1 MIRRFIASL
10 VFMCSLMMMF
20 AVGYAANDSAEW
32 YWISSDD
39 KYSKFYAPGKVQVLR
54 SFGNIAVQISA
65 WTKTTYSPAGAQE
78 TLNNYGI
85 KDINHGQLAYSLA
98 EVEVNPQNRTL
109 AYLNES
115 FYDKD
120 DNKLWEKVYS
130 PVRPKEMNSQEF
142 DEDFYCYIVDSIFSQ
157 GENER
162 RKADDRWLQLWQD
175 APNGGGVVYS
185 MADTS
190 TMRLKGQ
197 NIIFWEWQEKKSSA
211 SEVESI
217 IFQKKAVNIPM
228 YTEKVIRVMTW
239 NATTGWKDI
248 TNTTDG
254 MYHVIEAGTN
264 SEKALKALKVYEGG
278 HESWVKRYSLDNE

>member
-85 KDINHGQLAYSLA
+85 KDINPGQLAYSLA

-190 TMRLKGQ
+190 TMRMKGQ

>member
-39 KYSKFYAPGKVQVLR
+39 KYSKFYAPDKVQVLR
-54 SFGNIAVQISA
+54 NFGNIAVQISA

-78 TLNNYGI
+78 TLDNYGI
-85 KDINHGQLAYSLA
+85 KDINPGDLAYSLA

-115 FYDKD
+115 FYDRD

-142 DEDFYCYIVDSIFSQ
+142 DEDFYCYIVDSVFSQ

-162 RKADDRWLQLWQD
+162 RKADDRWLPLWQD
-175 APNGGGVVYS
+175 AANGGGVIYS

-197 NIIFWEWQEKKSSA
+197 NIIFWEWQEKKTSA
-211 SEVESI
+211 SEVDSI
-217 IFQKKAVNIPM
+217 VFQKKAVNIPM

-239 NATTGWKDI
+239 NANTGWKDI

-254 MYHVIEAGTN
+254 MYHVIEPGTN

>member
-54 SFGNIAVQISA
+54 SFGDIAVQISA

-85 KDINHGQLAYSLA
+85 KDINPGQLAYSLA

-115 FYDKD
+115 FFDKD

-142 DEDFYCYIVDSIFSQ
+142 DEDFYCYIVDSVFSQ

>member
-1 MIRRFIASL
+1 
-10 VFMCSLMMMF
+10 MMMF

-85 KDINHGQLAYSLA
+85 KDINPGQLAYSLA

>member
-1 MIRRFIASL
+1 
-10 VFMCSLMMMF
+10 MMMF

-39 KYSKFYAPGKVQVLR
+39 KYSKFYAPDKVQVLR
-54 SFGNIAVQISA
+54 NFGNIAVQISA

-78 TLNNYGI
+78 TLDNYGI
-85 KDINHGQLAYSLA
+85 KDINPGDLAYSLA

-115 FYDKD
+115 FYDRD

-142 DEDFYCYIVDSIFSQ
+142 DEDFYCYIVDSVFSQ

-162 RKADDRWLQLWQD
+162 RKADDRWLPLWQD
-175 APNGGGVVYS
+175 AANGGGVIYS

-197 NIIFWEWQEKKSSA
+197 NIIFWEWQEKKTSA
-211 SEVESI
+211 SEVDSI
-217 IFQKKAVNIPM
+217 VFQKKAVNIPM

-239 NATTGWKDI
+239 NANTGWKDI

-254 MYHVIEAGTN
+254 MYHVIEPGTN

>member
-85 KDINHGQLAYSLA
+85 KVINPGQLAYSLA

>member
-85 KDINHGQLAYSLA
+85 KNINPGQLAYSLA

>member
-65 WTKTTYSPAGAQE
+65 WIKTTYSPGGAQE

-85 KDINHGQLAYSLA
+85 KDINPGQLAYSLA

-142 DEDFYCYIVDSIFSQ
+142 DEDFYCYIVDSIFNQ

-264 SEKALKALKVYEGG
+264 SEKALKALKAYEGG
-278 HESWVKRYSLDNE
+278 HESWIKRYSLDNE

>member
-1 MIRRFIASL
+1 
-10 VFMCSLMMMF
+10 
-20 AVGYAANDSAEW
+20 EW

-39 KYSKFYAPGKVQVLR
+39 KYSKFYATDKVQVLR
-54 SFGNIAVQISA
+54 SFGNIAVQINA

-78 TLNNYGI
+78 TLDNYGI
-85 KDINHGQLAYSLA
+85 KDIDPAQLAYSLA

>member
-1 MIRRFIASL
+1 MIRRFIATM

-20 AVGYAANDSAEW
+20 AVGYAANNNAEW

-39 KYSKFYAPGKVQVLR
+39 KYSKFYATDKVQVLR
-54 SFGNIAVQISA
+54 SFGNIAVQINA
-65 WTKTTYSPAGAQE
+65 WTKTTYSSAGAQE
-78 TLNNYGI
+78 TLDNYGI
-85 KDINHGQLAYSLA
+85 KDIDPAQLAYSLA

-109 AYLNES
+109 AYLSEA

-142 DEDFYCYIVDSIFSQ
+142 DEDFYCHIVDHVFEQ
-157 GENER
+157 GENEHR
-162 RKADDRWLQLWQD
+162 RAGDRWLSLWQD
-175 APNGGGVVYS
+175 TTMDGGVVYS

-197 NIIFWEWQEKKSSA
+197 NIIFWEWQEKKTSA

-217 IFQKKAVNIPM
+217 IFRKKAINIPM
-228 YTEKVIRVMTW
+228 YTEKVIRVMSW
-239 NATTGWKDI
+239 NANTGWKDI

-254 MYHVIEAGTN
+254 MYHVIENGTN
-264 SEKALKALKVYEGG
+264 SEKALNAIKAYESA
-278 HESWVKRYSLDNE
+278 HESWVKRYSLDEA

>member
-1 MIRRFIASL
+1 MIRRFIATM

-20 AVGYAANDSAEW
+20 AVGYAANNNAEW

-39 KYSKFYAPGKVQVLR
+39 KYSKFYATDKVQVLR
-54 SFGNIAVQISA
+54 SFGNIAVQLNA
-65 WTKTTYSPAGAQE
+65 WTKTTYSSAGAQE
-78 TLNNYGI
+78 TLDNYGI
-85 KDINHGQLAYSLA
+85 KDIDPAQLAYSLA

-109 AYLNES
+109 AYLSEA

-142 DEDFYCYIVDSIFSQ
+142 DEDFYCHIVDHVFEQ

-162 RKADDRWLQLWQD
+162 RRAGDRWLSLWQD
-175 APNGGGVVYS
+175 TTMDGGVVYS

-197 NIIFWEWQEKKSSA
+197 NIIFWEWQEKKTSA

-217 IFQKKAVNIPM
+217 IFRKKAINIPM
-228 YTEKVIRVMTW
+228 YTEKVIRVMSW
-239 NATTGWKDI
+239 NANTGWKDI

-254 MYHVIEAGTN
+254 MYHVIENGTN
-264 SEKALKALKVYEGG
+264 SEKALNAIKAYESA
-278 HESWVKRYSLDNE
+278 HESWVKRYSLDEA

>member
-65 WTKTTYSPAGAQE
+65 WTKTTYSPGGAQE

-85 KDINHGQLAYSLA
+85 KDINPGQLAYSLA

>member
-10 VFMCSLMMMF
+10 VFMCSFMMMF

-39 KYSKFYAPGKVQVLR
+39 KYSKFYAPDKVQVLR
-54 SFGNIAVQISA
+54 NFGNIAVQISA

-78 TLNNYGI
+78 TLDNYGI
-85 KDINHGQLAYSLA
+85 KDINPGELAYSLA

-142 DEDFYCYIVDSIFSQ
+142 DEDFYCYIVDSVFSQ

-162 RKADDRWLQLWQD
+162 RKADDRWLPLWQD
-175 APNGGGVVYS
+175 AANGGGVIYS

-197 NIIFWEWQEKKSSA
+197 NIIFWEWQEKKTSA
-211 SEVESI
+211 SEVDSI
-217 IFQKKAVNIPM
+217 VFQKKAVNIPM

-239 NATTGWKDI
+239 NANTGWKDI

-254 MYHVIEAGTN
+254 MYHVVEPGTN

>member
-85 KDINHGQLAYSLA
+85 KDINPGQLAYSLA

-254 MYHVIEAGTN
+254 MYHVIEVGTN

>member
-85 KDINHGQLAYSLA
+85 KDINPGQLAYSLA

-120 DNKLWEKVYS
+120 DNKLWDKVYS

>member
-1 MIRRFIASL
+1 
-10 VFMCSLMMMF
+10 MMMF
-20 AVGYAANDSAEW
+20 VVGYAANDSAEW

-54 SFGNIAVQISA
+54 SFGNIAVQLSA

-85 KDINHGQLAYSLA
+85 KDITPGQLAYSLA

-264 SEKALKALKVYEGG
+264 SEKALKALKVYEGE

>member
-85 KDINHGQLAYSLA
+85 KDINPGQLVYSLA

-264 SEKALKALKVYEGG
+264 SEKALKALKVYEGE

>member
-85 KDINHGQLAYSLA
+85 KDINPGQLAYSLA

>member
-1 MIRRFIASL
+1 MIRRFIVSL

-85 KDINHGQLAYSLA
+85 KDINPGQLAYSLA

>member
-78 TLNNYGI
+78 TLSNYGI
-85 KDINHGQLAYSLA
+85 KDINPGQLAYSLA

>member
-85 KDINHGQLAYSLA
+85 KDINPGQLAYSLA

-142 DEDFYCYIVDSIFSQ
+142 DEDFYCYIVDSIFNQ